1 MEKFKKKKLSGSSKQ
16 WIRRS
21 QTDVF
26 THEAQLNNIPCRSY
40 FKLEEINKKYKLIY
54 KDIKVLDLGSSP
66 GGWSKYLIEHTPYV
80 DGCDLL
86 DKMEV
91 KINKFILGDFTKAE
105 IQEQFK
111 DYNLIVSDIAINASG
126 NKWMDQC
133 NNNNIAEE
141 IFTFTINNLL
151 KNGHFVIKLFES
163 EYTHD
168 YVNNSKKYFKEVY
181 KFKPKSSYKDS
192 SEIYLI
198 GKYFIKNDL

>member
-1 MEKFKKKKLSGSSKQ
+1 MEQFKKKKLSGSSKK
-16 WIRRS
+16 WLRRN
-21 QTDVF
+21 QNDIF
-26 THEAQLNNIPCRSY
+26 THTAQINNLPCRSY
-40 FKLEEINKKYKLIY
+40 FKLEEMNNKYKIIY

-66 GGWSKYLIEHTPYV
+66 GGWSKYLIKHTQNV

-86 DKMEV
+86 DRMEV
-91 KINKFILGDFTKAE
+91 EINKFIVGDFTDPL
-105 IQEQFK
+105 IQKEFT

-141 IFTFTINNLL
+141 IFEFTINHLI

-163 EYTHD
+163 EFTHA
-168 YVNNSKKYFKEVY
+168 YVTNVRKYFKEVY

-192 SEIYLI
+192 SEIYLVA
-198 GKYFIKNDL
+198 KYFI